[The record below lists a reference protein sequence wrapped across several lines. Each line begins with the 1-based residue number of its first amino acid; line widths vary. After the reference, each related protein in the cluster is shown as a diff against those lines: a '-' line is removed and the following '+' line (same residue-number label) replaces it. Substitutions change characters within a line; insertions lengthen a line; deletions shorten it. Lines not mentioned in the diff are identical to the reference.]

1 MNDVGRAFDGF
12 TPESKPCPVCV
23 ELAQAG
29 TIQGRAVM
37 PLPKFPAR
45 LRADNRACCI
55 DCQAT
60 ETTMAV
66 GGQHPKFGAAR
77 LTVANER
84 VEGTVMPRGLME
96 VMGMCNMGYM
106 KPSSIEDLDAHID
119 WLESN
124 NINSVGANNGTAT

>member
-1 MNDVGRAFDGF
+1 MSDPGRAFHGF
-12 TPESKPCPVCV
+12 TPESEPCSVCV

-45 LRADNRACCI
+45 LRIDNRACCI

-60 ETTMAV
+60 ETTMALKI
-66 GGQHPKFGAAR
+66 GQHPDFAAAR

-84 VEGTVMPRGLME
+84 VEGTLMQLGFME
-96 VMGMCNMGYM
+96 HFGMCSMGYIR
-106 KPSSIEDLDAHID
+106 PSSLKDLDAQSD
-119 WLESN
+119 WLEN
-124 NINSVGANNGTAT
+124 YDIQPSV